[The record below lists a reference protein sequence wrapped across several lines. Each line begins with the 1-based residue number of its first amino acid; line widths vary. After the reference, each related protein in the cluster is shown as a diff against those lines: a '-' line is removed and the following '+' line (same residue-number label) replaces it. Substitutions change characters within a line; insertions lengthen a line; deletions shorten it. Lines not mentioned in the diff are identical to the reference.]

1 MTHSSLSDLSE
12 ERLVA
17 CPYCGESY
25 VAVIDCSAGDQQYV
39 EDCPVC
45 CAPIL
50 FEARMDQE
58 GCLGELFVRREN
70 D

>member
-1 MTHSSLSDLSE
+1 MTPTSLDELSE

-17 CPYCGESY
+17 CPYCGESFAI
-25 VAVIDCSAGDQQYV
+25 VVDCSAGSQQYV

-50 FEARMDQE
+50 FDASVDADGHLEA
-58 GCLGELFVRREN
+58 LSLRREN